1 MWKLIKRRWNYL
13 TARMSGRFEE
23 TADPKVQLEQAI
35 GEAREQ
41 HRRLKDQAANVIA
54 NQKQTEMRLSRA
66 ISELERVN
74 LNARRALMMAEEAA
88 ETGDAA
94 KTRSYTSAAEQL
106 AGRLITLEQEIESLK
121 ELHFQAAEAAEEAK
135 AVVAQNALTLQE
147 KLSERQKLL
156 GQLDQARMQEQM
168 NEAMST
174 LSEAVGEDLPTFN
187 EVREK
192 IEARYAKAKG
202 VAELV
207 EGGSEASM
215 LEIEAAARNN
225 EAKARLT
232 EMREQLGIAA
242 AAPDEIAAAAP
253 DEIAGAATETA
264 TETTVVNEK

>member
-1 MWKLIKRRWNYL
+1 MWKLLKRRWNYL
-13 TARMSGRFEE
+13 TARLAGRLEE
-23 TADPKVQLEQAI
+23 NADPKIQLEQAI
-35 GEAREQ
+35 SEARDQ

-54 NQKQTEMRLSRA
+54 NHKQIEIRLNRA
-66 ISELERVN
+66 LSELERVN
-74 LNARRALMMAEEAA
+74 RNARQALMMAEEATQA
-88 ETGDAA
+88 GDEA
-94 KTRSYTSAAEQL
+94 KATSYMNAAEQL

-121 ELHFQAAEAAEEAK
+121 GLLFQTSEAADQAK
-135 AVVAQNALTLQE
+135 AGVSQNALSLQE

-174 LSEAVGEDLPTFN
+174 LSEAVGEDVPTLA

-207 EGGSEASM
+207 EEGGTEGRM
-215 LEIEAAARNN
+215 LEIEAAARNQ

-232 EMREQLGIAA
+232 QIQEQLGIAA
-242 AAPDEIAAAAP
+242 PGQQEIP
-253 DEIAGAATETA
+253 QSSGAED
-264 TETTVVNEK
+264 

>member
-1 MWKLIKRRWNYL
+1 MWKLLKRRWNYL
-13 TARMSGRFEE
+13 TARLAGRLEE
-23 TADPKVQLEQAI
+23 NADPKIQLEQAI
-35 GEAREQ
+35 GEARDQ

-54 NQKQTEMRLSRA
+54 NHKQIEIRLNRA
-66 ISELERVN
+66 LSELERVN
-74 LNARRALMMAEEAA
+74 RNARQALMMAEEATQA
-88 ETGDAA
+88 GDEA
-94 KTRSYTSAAEQL
+94 KATSYMNAAEQL

-121 ELHFQAAEAAEEAK
+121 GLLFQTSEAADQAK
-135 AVVAQNALTLQE
+135 AGVSQNALSLQE

-174 LSEAVGEDLPTFN
+174 LSEAVGEDVPTLA

-207 EGGSEASM
+207 EEGGTEGRM
-215 LEIEAAARNN
+215 LEIEAAARNQ

-232 EMREQLGIAA
+232 QLQEQLGIAA
-242 AAPDEIAAAAP
+242 PGQQEIP
-253 DEIAGAATETA
+253 QSSGAED
-264 TETTVVNEK
+264 

>member
-1 MWKLIKRRWNYL
+1 MWKLLKRRWKYL
-13 TARMSGRFEE
+13 TARLAGRLEE
-23 TADPKVQLEQAI
+23 NADPKIQLEQAI
-35 GEAREQ
+35 RDARDQ

-54 NQKQTEMRLSRA
+54 NHKQIEIRLNRA
-66 ISELERVN
+66 LSELERVN
-74 LNARRALMMAEEAA
+74 RNARQALMMAEEATQA
-88 ETGDAA
+88 GDEA
-94 KTRSYTSAAEQL
+94 KATSYMNAAEQL

-121 ELHFQAAEAAEEAK
+121 GLLFQTSEAADQAK
-135 AVVAQNALTLQE
+135 AGVSQNALSLQE

-174 LSEAVGEDLPTFN
+174 LSEAVGEDVPTLA

-207 EGGSEASM
+207 EEGGTEGRM
-215 LEIEAAARNN
+215 LEIEAAARNQ

-232 EMREQLGIAA
+232 ELQEQLGIAA
-242 AAPDEIAAAAP
+242 PGQQEIPQSSDAE
-253 DEIAGAATETA
+253 D
-264 TETTVVNEK
+264 

>member
-1 MWKLIKRRWNYL
+1 MWKLLKRRWKYL
-13 TARMSGRFEE
+13 TARLAGRLEE
-23 TADPKVQLEQAI
+23 NADPKIQLEQAI
-35 GEAREQ
+35 RDARDQ

-54 NQKQTEMRLSRA
+54 NHKQIEIRLNRA
-66 ISELERVN
+66 LSELERVN
-74 LNARRALMMAEEAA
+74 RNARQALMMAEEATQA
-88 ETGDAA
+88 GDEA
-94 KTRSYTSAAEQL
+94 KATSYMNAAEQL

-121 ELHFQAAEAAEEAK
+121 GLLFQTSEAADQAK
-135 AVVAQNALTLQE
+135 AGVSQNALSLQE

-174 LSEAVGEDLPTFN
+174 LSEAVGEDVPTLA

-207 EGGSEASM
+207 EEGGTEGRM
-215 LEIEAAARNN
+215 LEIEAAARNQ

-232 EMREQLGIAA
+232 QLQEQLGIAA
-242 AAPDEIAAAAP
+242 PGQQEIPQSSDAE
-253 DEIAGAATETA
+253 D
-264 TETTVVNEK
+264 